1 MAFNYIWVSFFV
13 VAFAVALF
21 RVLCYF
27 NHDLLLEMG
36 FSALAKFGNKEVLQE
51 MVQSTFNM
59 AETSVEITIYL
70 MGIMTLWMGIMKV
83 GEEGGAVN
91 VLTRMVSP
99 FFKRLFP
106 GVPANHP
113 AIGSMMMNFS
123 ANMLGLDNAAT
134 PLGLKAM
141 DQLQTLN
148 EEGKGE
154 SASNAMIMFIV
165 LNTSGLTLIPVSV
178 MALRAQAG
186 AANPSDVFLPILLAT
201 YFASLGGLIAVSVKQ
216 KISLLQPVL
225 LGWLAGI
232 TAFVFGMMYLF
243 NNMPQ
248 YRVNTISSLFGNG
261 VILTIIILFFLMAT
275 RKKVNVYNA
284 FIDVAKEGFQVAI
297 KVLPYL
303 VAMLVAIGLLRVSGT
318 LPGITYLLKQF
329 FSAFLS
335 DTRFVD
341 ALPTALMKPL
351 SGSGARG
358 MMVDQMQTFGAD
370 GFVGRLASIFQ
381 GSTETTF
388 YTLAVYFGAVNIKN
402 TRYALGAGL
411 FADLCGII
419 ASIFIA
425 YLFFG

>member
-201 YFASLGGLIAVSVKQ
+201 YFASLGGLIAVSIKQ

-225 LGWLAGI
+225 LGWLAAI

-261 VILTIIILFFLMAT
+261 VILTIIILFILMAT

-284 FIDVAKEGFQVAI
+284 FIDGAKEGFQVAI

-329 FSAFLS
+329 FSAFLT

>member
-13 VAFAVALF
+13 VAFLVALF

-106 GVPANHP
+106 GVPADHP

-141 DQLQTLN
+141 DQLQSLN
-148 EEGKGE
+148 EEGRGE

-201 YFASLGGLIAVSVKQ
+201 YFASLGGLIAVSIKQ

-225 LGWLAGI
+225 LGWLAAI

-243 NNMPQ
+243 NNMTQ

-261 VILTIIILFFLMAT
+261 VILTIIILFILMAT

-284 FIDVAKEGFQVAI
+284 FIDGAKEGFQVAI

-329 FSAFLS
+329 FSAFLT

>member
-201 YFASLGGLIAVSVKQ
+201 YFASLGGLIAVSIKQ

-225 LGWLAGI
+225 LGWLAAI

-243 NNMPQ
+243 NNMTQ

-261 VILTIIILFFLMAT
+261 VILAIIILFILMAT

-284 FIDVAKEGFQVAI
+284 FIDGAKEGFQVAI

-329 FSAFLS
+329 FSAFLT